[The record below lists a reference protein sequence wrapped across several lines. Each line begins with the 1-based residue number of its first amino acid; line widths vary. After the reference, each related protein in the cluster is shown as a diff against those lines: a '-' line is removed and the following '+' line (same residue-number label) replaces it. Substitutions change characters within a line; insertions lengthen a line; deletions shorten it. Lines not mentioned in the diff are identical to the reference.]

1 MICIKKTYD
10 KKTAATVA
18 NALAK
23 RHNGKK
29 LRPYQCPACKAWHLT
44 SHEKRS
50 RAKLSTGNGF
60 KKHFYEESPKPS
72 TGAQA

>member
-1 MICIKKTYD
+1 MTCIKKTYD
-10 KKTAATVA
+10 KKTAVTVV

-44 SHEKRS
+44 SHEHWS
-50 RAKLSTGNGF
+50 GPKLSTGNGF
-60 KKHFYEESPKPS
+60 KKHFYEKSAKPS
-72 TGAQA
+72 ARAQA